1 MFASKRMK
9 KVNEGLDKA
18 KLYPAREA
26 LDILKSKSAVK
37 FDETVDVALILGIDA
52 KQSDQTVRGMVSLP
66 FGTGKVVRV
75 AVFAKGN
82 KADEAKAAKA
92 DLVGDDD
99 LIEKIQKGEL
109 GFDRAIATPDMM
121 ASLGKVAKILG
132 PKGLMPNPKLG
143 TVTMDVKGA
152 VEKAKAGQVEFRA
165 EKAGT
170 VHAGIGKLSF
180 GTEKLI
186 ANLKAFVAAVEK
198 AKPAGSK
205 GVFLKKIAL
214 SSTQGPGLKLDLAD
228 VRAV

>member
-9 KVNEGLDKA
+9 KVNEGLEKA

-26 LDILKSKSAVK
+26 LDTLKSKSTVK
-37 FDETVDVALILGIDA
+37 FDETVDIALSLGIDP
-52 KQSDQTVRGMVSLP
+52 KQSDQSVRGMAALP
-66 FGTGKVVRV
+66 FGTGKKVRV

-82 KADEAKAAKA
+82 KADEAKAADA

-143 TVTMDVKGA
+143 TVTADIKGA

-165 EKAGT
+165 EKAGV

-180 GTEKLI
+180 GTEKLLE
-186 ANLKAFVAAVEK
+186 NLKAFVAAVEK
-198 AKPAGSK
+198 AKPASSK
-205 GVFLKKIAL
+205 GTFLKKAAL
-214 SSTQGPGLKLDLAD
+214 SSTQGPGLRLDLAD
-228 VRAV
+228 LRA

>member
-1 MFASKRMK
+1 MK
-9 KVNEGLDKA
+9 KINEGLDKS

-26 LDILKSKSAVK
+26 LDVIKSKSLAK
-37 FDETVDVALILGIDA
+37 FDETVDVALSLGIDA

-66 FGTGKVVRV
+66 HGTGKAVRV

-82 KADEAKAAKA
+82 KADEARAAKA

-99 LIEKIQKGEL
+99 IIEKIQKGEIA
-109 GFDRAIATPDMM
+109 FDRAIATPDMM
-121 ASLGKVAKILG
+121 AALGKVAKVLG

-143 TVTMDVKGA
+143 TVTTDVKGA

-180 GTEKLI
+180 GTDKLME
-186 ANLKAFVAAVEK
+186 NLKAFVIAVEK
-198 AKPAGSK
+198 AKPASSK
-205 GVFLKKIAL
+205 GVFLKKASL
-214 SSTQGPGLKLDLAD
+214 SSTQGPGLKLDLAGLK
-228 VRAV
+228 A

>member
-1 MFASKRMK
+1 MK
-9 KVNEGLDKA
+9 KVNEGLEKA

-26 LDILKSKSAVK
+26 LDTLKSKSTVK
-37 FDETVDVALILGIDA
+37 FDETVDIALSLGIDP
-52 KQSDQTVRGMVSLP
+52 KQSDQSVRGMAALP
-66 FGTGKVVRV
+66 FGTGKKVRV

-82 KADEAKAAKA
+82 KADEAKAADA

-143 TVTMDVKGA
+143 TVTADIKGA

-165 EKAGT
+165 EKAGV

-180 GTEKLI
+180 GTEKLLE
-186 ANLKAFVAAVEK
+186 NLKAFVAAVEK
-198 AKPAGSK
+198 AKPASSK
-205 GVFLKKIAL
+205 GTFLKKAAL
-214 SSTQGPGLKLDLAD
+214 SSTQGPGLRLDLAD
-228 VRAV
+228 LRA